1 MNGANTRQTGGRSR
15 STTTRVVVLAALAVL
30 GVGLGVAG
38 PTVAATDETG
48 TGDPVADA
56 VIVDID
62 GDGDAVVS
70 VTVPFDLT
78 DEDEATDFEAFA
90 DSEAEQQAHRD
101 QYETRLSNV
110 AAEMEDRT
118 GQETEITDTSVGVQT
133 LEDGTVGLVVLT
145 ATWEGLAEESSD
157 RLVLGPPFDSGFE
170 TDRTMVVDPPE
181 QHRVVS
187 TSPTPTEEGETLRWN
202 DETSLDGF
210 ELVVESE
217 SDTETGDDDG
227 GTAGEEADDLE
238 GETPDDDATG
248 PGFGVL
254 VAVLGG
260 LSLCG
265 WGYTRGS
272 N

>member
-15 STTTRVVVLAALAVL
+15 STTTRVVILAALAVL

-38 PTVAATDETG
+38 STVAAADDD
-48 TGDPVADA
+48 DPVTDA

-101 QYETRLSNV
+101 QYETRLSSV
-110 AAEMEDRT
+110 AAEMEHQT
-118 GQETEITDTSVGVQT
+118 GQETEITDTSIGVQT
-133 LEDGTVGLVVLT
+133 LDDGTVGLVVLT
-145 ATWEGLAEESSD
+145 ATWEGLAEESAD

-170 TDRTMVVDPPE
+170 TDRTVVVDPPE

-187 TSPTPTEEGETLRWN
+187 ASPTPTEEGETLRWN
-202 DETSLDGF
+202 DETALGGF
-210 ELVVESE
+210 ELVVES
-217 SDTETGDDDG
+217 DADAGDDTGDE
-227 GTAGEEADDLE
+227 TAGDGATNDNREQ
-238 GETPDDDATG
+238 ETPGDDATG
-248 PGFGVL
+248 PGFGL
-254 VAVLGG
+254 VVAALGLLSLGG
-260 LSLCG
+260 
-265 WGYTRGS
+265 WVRTRGS
-272 N
+272 R